1 MTIRC
6 REAWSKKKH
15 HEAREFLIQTHAR
28 RRHSGGDND
37 YATSG
42 DGDRSDA
49 SLNKETVEHHRAPR
63 AMHVCGSEGKK

>member
-1 MTIRC
+1 M
-6 REAWSKKKH
+6 A
-15 HEAREFLIQTHAR
+15 
-28 RRHSGGDND
+28 GDND